1 MLDCWHGVPTE
12 RPTFT
17 ELVERLG
24 DLLQANVQQVQPY
37 KHFFNKGVHIDV
49 YGCVYAC
56 AQLKTMLSSN
66 IRFDFITEVTRKM
79 AAGMSKENVNYS
91 NGIIFQNFHNK
102 QKLTLIKKIR
112 SVAP

>member
-49 YGCVYAC
+49 YGYVYAC

-102 QKLTLIKKIR
+102 QKLTLIKKKR